1 MWRSVLLAVVLA
13 GALAGCSS
21 TSDAPATANS
31 TPVGS
36 SARAKPADI
45 ASLRQC
51 LVGHGAT
58 VSAGASRRW
67 RIAFADGY
75 SMAFTVPKPGAASL
89 QTVFLSPDNSTSQD
103 HDLQGLI
110 ACYRQA
116 FG

>member
-1 MWRSVLLAVVLA
+1 MWRSVAVGVVLA
-13 GALAGCSS
+13 GLLAGCNNPEGS
-21 TSDAPATANS
+21 PATASS

-36 SARAKPADI
+36 STLTQPADI

-51 LVGHGAT
+51 LSRQGST
-58 VSAGASRRW
+58 VSVEASTKW
-67 RIAFADGY
+67 RITFADGY
-75 SMAFTVPKPGAASL
+75 SMTFKLPEPGTASL
-89 QTVFLSPDNSTSQD
+89 RTVFLSPDNSTSQT